1 MENLRSPCCWIGI
14 SSVNVTRVR
23 DFLCQ
28 IELPWI
34 TRVYHEIFEA
44 LINASLILVAFC
56 WGRTHPNQQH
66 KVKNRHKRYKI
77 DMSYE
82 VSLPNATV
90 QAVAGLAYR
99 FAEHFANAWWI
110 SGAHVDLW
118 VTAWRALKHT
128 VKIDPELGVFWV
140 IWSTNVVSV
149 RRLTF
154 SSQVMLPG
162 PRKTENL
169 MGRRQK
175 NLTNFLVSD
184 LALYKDITAGN
195 HSFNNQ
201 IWGFPAKFNLQSILD
216 VYFLMI
222 FRAWIK
228 FRYLQYPQIGL
239 TPRAKK
245 SSHG

>member
-1 MENLRSPCCWIGI
+1 MKCLFQMQQFKPLLVLPTALPSISPMPGGSRGHMLIFESRLGELWNIPSKLTQNLEFFGLSGQQMWFRSEGLRSPLRWC
-14 SSVNVTRVR
+14 S
-23 DFLCQ
+23 
-28 IELPWI
+28 
-34 TRVYHEIFEA
+34 
-44 LINASLILVAFC
+44 
-56 WGRTHPNQQH
+56 
-66 KVKNRHKRYKI
+66 
-77 DMSYE
+77 
-82 VSLPNATV
+82 
-90 QAVAGLAYR
+90 
-99 FAEHFANAWWI
+99 
-110 SGAHVDLW
+110 
-118 VTAWRALKHT
+118 
-128 VKIDPELGVFWV
+128 
-140 IWSTNVVSV
+140 
-149 RRLTF
+149 
-154 SSQVMLPG
+154 PG